1 MTIDKQFTVFLA
13 LILIDMFIKK
23 ATDQMNTHIANINAH
38 KATTL
43 AGFWTDFRVWSIYV
57 QFI

>member
-23 ATDQMNTHIANINAH
+23 ATDQMNTDIANINAH

-43 AGFWTDFRVWSIYV
+43 AGF
-57 QFI
+57 